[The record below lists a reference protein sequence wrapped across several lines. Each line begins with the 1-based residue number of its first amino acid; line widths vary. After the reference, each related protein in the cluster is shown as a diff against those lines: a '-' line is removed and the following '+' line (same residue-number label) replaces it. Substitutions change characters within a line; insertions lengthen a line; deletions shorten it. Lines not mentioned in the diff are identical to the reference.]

1 MSAELKDKIDGRRV
15 VASISGGKDSAAM
28 SLWLTEQGI
37 DHDRVFMDT
46 GWEHEKTYE
55 YLRGE
60 LTKALGPIIE
70 INAGLTLPEHI
81 DATKLRPLV
90 RAAVESGNQMVILVL
105 RKGMFASRVI
115 RFCTEELKVFPLQR
129 FINKRVDAGE
139 EILNSVGIRR
149 EESKAREAALEWEW
163 SSGFDCEV
171 WRPLLAWRF
180 GDVIDI
186 HARHQLKPSP
196 LYLDGALRVGCWPC
210 QFSQKSEIRLLG
222 NDPARIA
229 LMRELEADMT
239 DLARQRDPG
248 ARERTFFAGRIA
260 GRGYPI
266 DEALEWSR
274 TSRGGRQFE
283 MFAAD
288 PADAGCMRWGLCET
302 ATENAD
308 GTSGGGK

>member
-1 MSAELKDKIDGRRV
+1 MPSMSAELKDKIDGRRV

-210 QFSQKSEIRLLG
+210 QFSQKSEIRLL
-222 NDPARIA
+222 
-229 LMRELEADMT
+229 
-239 DLARQRDPG
+239 
-248 ARERTFFAGRIA
+248 
-260 GRGYPI
+260 
-266 DEALEWSR
+266 
-274 TSRGGRQFE
+274 
-283 MFAAD
+283 
-288 PADAGCMRWGLCET
+288 
-302 ATENAD
+302 
-308 GTSGGGK
+308 